1 MNNDRLQ
8 GKWQQLKGNVKEQW
22 GDLTD
27 DDITKLDGKTD
38 SLVGTIQERYGHAK
52 EKVAKDVNDWLD
64 KMENHHNENR

>member
-64 KMENHHNENR
+64 KMENHHSQNR